1 MRLCKTGSKVN
12 PPAPCTGCITDPAH
26 LFHHLLPGTHRYTVS
41 VKMATGG
48 TLLGARSPAEV
59 FSVVDSKDRSQVV
72 KVVKQEDVSLGLVDP
87 TTGR

>member
-1 MRLCKTGSKVN
+1 
-12 PPAPCTGCITDPAH
+12 
-26 LFHHLLPGTHRYTVS
+26 
-41 VKMATGG
+41 MATGG